1 MKMNTQR
8 VEGGSSAH
16 DLHEESENL
25 SVGFFS
31 RKMAILNKLNCTS
44 R

>member
-25 SVGFFS
+25 SVRFFFLE
-31 RKMAILNKLNCTS
+31 KWQF
-44 R
+44 